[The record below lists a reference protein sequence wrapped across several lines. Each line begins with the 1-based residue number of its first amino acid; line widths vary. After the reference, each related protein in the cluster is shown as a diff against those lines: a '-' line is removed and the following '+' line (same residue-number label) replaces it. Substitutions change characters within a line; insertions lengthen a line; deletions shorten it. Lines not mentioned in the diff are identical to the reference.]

1 MGIKILHDIDTDG
14 EVQGTSLD
22 INGNADVSGNTVA
35 GGQLTLDQDQITTN
49 IGTTSAISLRPG
61 ATTNTTGKSSIFL
74 GTSTDDN
81 YGISL
86 KGARLGT
93 NGVPTFEIGTHSNS
107 ANGASTFVL
116 DAETLTLDTN
126 MGTAGNFSGAQFRID
141 SRNTADNTGFQ
152 GIRFATS
159 TTANYGWS
167 MGANRSSSG
176 RGSIR
181 FYEHINSDT
190 GLERFTILQAGN
202 VGIGTA
208 SPAVKLEIAA
218 ATGGVMRLTS
228 TDTTVQA
235 GESIG
240 KIEFKSSDAST
251 GGDNVMGFINSVAT
265 NVGTTYALSFGTGN
279 GDAAVERMRV
289 DNLGNVGIGT
299 DAPDVLM
306 HIGKGNVNRETLIK
320 LEADY
325 NSDGASVGGI
335 EWADLSNVTG
345 NISTRY
351 DGSKV
356 SMYFGSLYN
365 SGYNSTERMVI
376 QGDGNVGIGVVA
388 PASTLHVA
396 GTVQVGVD
404 DTGHD
409 VIFYGAT
416 SGKKMQWD
424 QSADTLIVDGVLDI
438 NGEAN
443 ISDHL
448 VVKGTTATPLSGLF
462 AGSLVVQGGND
473 EDPLIAVTDVNEA
486 NAAAGVFHQS
496 SASPGFPALVINAHS
511 NGNEQPLI
519 SARTN
524 VNNSTGLGGTEV
536 FAVDGDGDATFAGKV
551 GINETSIDAKLH
563 ISDSTTPNIK
573 FERPGAK
580 KWTIGI
586 SGTDFIIDDVND
598 DLSTHVLKLAA
609 DNNATF
615 AGNLTFGDSHF
626 IGDDSDDNLL
636 IQGSA
641 SENII
646 IDSADDIILDADG
659 GDVIFRDGGTEFGR
673 ITNSSGNLVI
683 KTNLDDG
690 DIIFQSDDGSG
701 GIEAYVTVD
710 GGVGRTYFH
719 KHLNMVD
726 DAKVMVGTG
735 SDLQIYHDGSNSFV
749 KQLTGNLTFE
759 QNSDD
764 GDIIFKSDDGAGG
777 VATYF
782 SLDGSA
788 ATHDGSATTALHTVF
803 PDKSYINLGTG
814 SDFQMHHNGVDTILG
829 NQTGDLKIRQFANDK
844 DIVFECDDGSGGVET
859 YLIMDGSA
867 SSGNPVMY
875 MLDGGFMGFGNAADL
890 NLSHDGTNSLITNN
904 TGSLTITNNSD
915 NADILFQSD
924 NGSGGVA
931 TYFYLD
937 GSLVDGSA
945 TLGATRFPDKSKIL
959 IGTGGDLQIYHDGS
973 NTYMQNATGTFHIDQ
988 MVDDGDLALR
998 CDDGSGGHT
1007 AYLTLDGGL
1016 GYTTAQKHIRFN
1028 DSVQALFGTGADLK
1042 IYHDSNFS
1050 RIDADGTGDLII
1062 TQKTADKDIIF
1073 SSDDGSGGETAYLT
1087 LDGSAGTSIFSTDV
1101 TFNGDITIDN
1111 SSGDPFLKLATAAQE
1126 YVIRIDQ
1133 SDSEKFQIRDTT
1145 AGVTALSIDTSQN
1158 ATFAGTLTSGSF
1170 VANGET
1176 LTIGD
1181 DDNGIASITRLAHSD
1196 DAGGRLSIQSGN
1208 ATGTNKVGGDMM
1220 ISAGLGTGSGAGGE
1234 IQFYS
1239 SAAGGSGTT
1248 LRSSVEIAV
1257 IDNVGNLQ
1265 IDGDLTVSGNDIKDS
1280 GGNSIISS
1288 DGSGVVTMATGNILI
1303 GGSNANVTMNAG
1315 SDIILE
1321 ADNAGGGFA
1330 SSIQYLDAAGGN
1342 KIMLGA
1348 DSGVVVLAN
1357 RAANGTVQIR
1367 ANTSTA
1373 GSGGETTVVTVED
1386 TKVDIAKDLNVAGIV
1401 TGKQKQAYNNNFVDD
1416 LSTTKHYIPFQS
1428 QSEQTTIYQ
1437 EEAASLMPCD
1447 GRIVS
1452 VTVRVSSVTGSG
1464 DMTIGVN
1471 TIAPNGNPFSTG
1483 NWTEE
1488 ETEVLAVASTDDYH
1502 VFHFAFSN
1510 DKHFD
1515 SGDLLAI
1522 SIQNS
1527 ADLSANQFWYATTVV
1542 EYDWNTFLGGTSA
1555 EFDSNP

>member
-22 INGNADVSGNTVA
+22 INGNADISGNTVA
-35 GGQLTLDQDQITTN
+35 GGQLTLDLDQITTN

-86 KGARLGT
+86 RGARLGT
-93 NGVPTFEIGTHSNS
+93 NGIPTFEIGTHSNS
-107 ANGASTFVL
+107 ANGTSTFVL
-116 DAETLTLDTN
+116 DAGTLTLDTN
-126 MGTAGNFSGAQFRID
+126 MGTAGNFSGAQLRID
-141 SRNTADNTGFQ
+141 SLNTTNTTGFQ
-152 GIRFATS
+152 GMRFATS
-159 TTANYGWS
+159 TSANYGWS

-176 RGSIR
+176 RGSLR
-181 FYEHINSDT
+181 VYEHINSDT
-190 GLERFTILQAGN
+190 GLERFTILQDGN

-208 SPAVKLEIAA
+208 NPAVKLDIAA
-218 ATGGVMRLTS
+218 ATGGVIRLTS

-251 GGDNVMGFINSVAT
+251 GGNNVMGFINSVAID
-265 NVGTTYALSFGTGN
+265 VGTKYALSFGTGS
-279 GDAAVERMRV
+279 GSAAVERMRV
-289 DNLGNVGIGT
+289 DDLGNVGIGT
-299 DAPDVLM
+299 
-306 HIGKGNVNRETLIK
+306 T
-320 LEADY
+320 
-325 NSDGASVGGI
+325 S
-335 EWADLSNVTG
+335 
-345 NISTRY
+345 
-351 DGSKV
+351 
-356 SMYFGSLYN
+356 
-365 SGYNSTERMVI
+365 
-376 QGDGNVGIGVVA
+376 
-388 PASTLHVA
+388 PASPLHVA
-396 GTVQVGVD
+396 GTIQVGVD

-409 VIFYGAT
+409 VFFYGAT

-424 QSADTLIVDGVLDI
+424 QSADTLIVDGALDI
-438 NGEAN
+438 NG
-443 ISDHL
+443 
-448 VVKGTTATPLSGLF
+448 
-462 AGSLVVQGGND
+462 
-473 EDPLIAVTDVNEA
+473 
-486 NAAAGVFHQS
+486 NA
-496 SASPGFPALVINAHS
+496 
-511 NGNEQPLI
+511 
-519 SARTN
+519 
-524 VNNSTGLGGTEV
+524 
-536 FAVDGDGDATFAGKV
+536 D
-551 GINETSIDAKLH
+551 
-563 ISDSTTPNIK
+563 
-573 FERPGAK
+573 
-580 KWTIGI
+580 I
-586 SGTDFIIDDVND
+586 SGNITV
-598 DLSTHVLKLAA
+598 
-609 DNNATF
+609 
-615 AGNLTFGDSHF
+615 GDSHV
-626 IGDDSDDNLL
+626 IGDDGDDNLL
-636 IQGSA
+636 IQSSA
-641 SENII
+641 NENIL

-683 KTNLDDG
+683 KNNLDDG
-690 DIIFQSDDGSG
+690 DIIFQSDDGSGGVATYLYLDGGGSMTRLSKKLRADDNANIEVGSAGDLKIKHDGTNSLITNETGNLTIINNTDDGDIVFQSDDGSG

-803 PDKSYINLGTG
+803 PDKSYVNLGTG

-829 NQTGDLKIRQFANDK
+829 NQTGDLKIRQFADDK
-844 DIVFECDDGSGGVET
+844 DIIFESDDGSGGVET
-859 YLIMDGSA
+859 YFFLDGSA
-867 SSGNPVMY
+867 SAGNPITSFPDNSI
-875 MLDGGFMGFGNAADL
+875 LSFGTGGDMRLTHNATDSTIFNYNGDL
-890 NLSHDGTNSLITNN
+890 RIRQEANDK
-904 TGSLTITNNSD
+904 
-915 NADILFQSD
+915 DILFQCD
-924 NGSGGVA
+924 DGSGGVA

-937 GSLVDGSA
+937 GSV
-945 TLGATRFPDKSKIL
+945 
-959 IGTGGDLQIYHDGS
+959 
-973 NTYMQNATGTFHIDQ
+973 
-988 MVDDGDLALR
+988 
-998 CDDGSGGHT
+998 
-1007 AYLTLDGGL
+1007 
-1016 GYTTAQKHIRFN
+1016 GYTITQKHIRFN
-1028 DSVQALFGTGADLK
+1028 DNVQALFGTGSDLK

-1062 TQKTADKDIIF
+1062 SQKTADKDIIF
-1073 SSDDGSGGETAYLT
+1073 ASDDGSGGETAYLT
-1087 LDGSAGTSIFSTDV
+1087 LDGSTVTSIFSTDV

-1111 SSGDPFLKLATAAQE
+1111 SSGDPFLRLATAAQE

-1158 ATFAGTLTSGSF
+1158 ATFTGTLTSGSF

-1196 DAGGRLSIQSGN
+1196 DAGGRLQIQSGN
-1208 ATGTNKVGGDMM
+1208 ATGTNKSGGDMM
-1220 ISAGLGTGSGAGGE
+1220 IIAGLGTGSGAGGE

-1239 SAAGGSGTT
+1239 SAAGANGTT
-1248 LRSSVEIAV
+1248 LRSAVEIAV

-1288 DGSGVVTMATGNILI
+1288 DGSGVVTMSTGNILI

-1315 SDIILE
+1315 SDIVLE

-1386 TKVDIAKDLNVAGIV
+1386 TKVDIAKDLNVVGIV

-1416 LSTTKHYIPFQS
+1416 LGTTKHYIPFQS

-1464 DMTIGVN
+1464 NMTIGVN
-1471 TIAPNGNPFSTG
+1471 TIAPNGNPFSTS

-1510 DKHFD
+1510 AKHFD

-1527 ADLSANQFWYATTVV
+1527 ADLSSNTFWYATTVV

>member
-22 INGNADVSGNTVA
+22 INGNADISGNTVA
-35 GGQLTLDQDQITTN
+35 GGQLTLDLDQITTN

-86 KGARLGT
+86 RGARLGT
-93 NGVPTFEIGTHSNS
+93 NGIPTFEIGTHSNS
-107 ANGASTFVL
+107 ANGTSTFVL
-116 DAETLTLDTN
+116 DAGTLTLDTN
-126 MGTAGNFSGAQFRID
+126 MGTAGNFSGAQLRID
-141 SRNTADNTGFQ
+141 SLNTTNTTGFQ
-152 GIRFATS
+152 GMRFATS
-159 TTANYGWS
+159 TSANYGWS

-176 RGSIR
+176 RGSLR
-181 FYEHINSDT
+181 VYEHINSDT
-190 GLERFTILQAGN
+190 GLERFTILQDGN

-208 SPAVKLEIAA
+208 NPAVKLDIAA
-218 ATGGVMRLTS
+218 ATGGVIRLTS

-251 GGDNVMGFINSVAT
+251 GGNNVMGFINSVAID
-265 NVGTTYALSFGTGN
+265 VGTKYALSFGTGS
-279 GDAAVERMRV
+279 GSAAVERMRV
-289 DNLGNVGIGT
+289 DDLGNVGIGT
-299 DAPDVLM
+299 
-306 HIGKGNVNRETLIK
+306 T
-320 LEADY
+320 
-325 NSDGASVGGI
+325 S
-335 EWADLSNVTG
+335 
-345 NISTRY
+345 
-351 DGSKV
+351 
-356 SMYFGSLYN
+356 
-365 SGYNSTERMVI
+365 
-376 QGDGNVGIGVVA
+376 
-388 PASTLHVA
+388 PASPLHVA
-396 GTVQVGVD
+396 GTIQVGVD

-409 VIFYGAT
+409 VFFYGAT

-424 QSADTLIVDGVLDI
+424 QSADTLIVDGALDI
-438 NGEAN
+438 NG
-443 ISDHL
+443 
-448 VVKGTTATPLSGLF
+448 
-462 AGSLVVQGGND
+462 
-473 EDPLIAVTDVNEA
+473 
-486 NAAAGVFHQS
+486 NA
-496 SASPGFPALVINAHS
+496 
-511 NGNEQPLI
+511 
-519 SARTN
+519 
-524 VNNSTGLGGTEV
+524 
-536 FAVDGDGDATFAGKV
+536 D
-551 GINETSIDAKLH
+551 
-563 ISDSTTPNIK
+563 
-573 FERPGAK
+573 
-580 KWTIGI
+580 I
-586 SGTDFIIDDVND
+586 SGNITV
-598 DLSTHVLKLAA
+598 
-609 DNNATF
+609 
-615 AGNLTFGDSHF
+615 GDSHV
-626 IGDDSDDNLL
+626 IGDDGDDNLL
-636 IQGSA
+636 IQSSA
-641 SENII
+641 NENIL

-683 KTNLDDG
+683 KNNLDDG
-690 DIIFQSDDGSG
+690 DIIFQSDDGSGGVATYLYLDGGGSMTRLSKKLRADDNANIEVGSAGDLKIKHDGTNSLITNETGNLTIINNTDDGDIVFQSDDGSG

-803 PDKSYINLGTG
+803 PDKSYVNLGTG

-829 NQTGDLKIRQFANDK
+829 NQTGDLKIRQFADDKDIILESDDGSGGVTPYLTLDGSDANMKVAKDMVFSDSVYAKFGTSEDFAIGHDGTNTTIANYTGDLTITNNANDK
-844 DIVFECDDGSGGVET
+844 DIVFKCDDGSGGVET

-867 SSGNPVMY
+867 SAGNPVMY
-875 MLDGGFMGFGNAADL
+875 MLDGGFMGFGNSADL
-890 NLSHDGTNSLITNN
+890 KITHDGTNSIITNE
-904 TGSLTITNNSD
+904 TGNLTITNSANDGDIVFQSDDGSGGVETYFFLDGSASAGNPITSFPDNSILSFGTGGD
-915 NADILFQSD
+915 MRLTHNATDSTIFNYNGDLRIRQEANDKDILFQCD
-924 NGSGGVA
+924 DGSGGVA

-937 GSLVDGSA
+937 GSV
-945 TLGATRFPDKSKIL
+945 
-959 IGTGGDLQIYHDGS
+959 
-973 NTYMQNATGTFHIDQ
+973 
-988 MVDDGDLALR
+988 
-998 CDDGSGGHT
+998 
-1007 AYLTLDGGL
+1007 
-1016 GYTTAQKHIRFN
+1016 GYTITQKHIRFN
-1028 DSVQALFGTGADLK
+1028 DNVQALFGTGSDLK

-1062 TQKTADKDIIF
+1062 SQKTADKDIIF
-1073 SSDDGSGGETAYLT
+1073 ASDDGSGGETAYLT
-1087 LDGSAGTSIFSTDV
+1087 LDGSTVTSIFSTDV

-1111 SSGDPFLKLATAAQE
+1111 SSGDPFLRLATSAQE

-1158 ATFAGTLTSGSF
+1158 ATFTGTLTSGSF

-1196 DAGGRLSIQSGN
+1196 DAGGRLQIQSGN
-1208 ATGTNKVGGDMM
+1208 ATGTNKSGGDMM
-1220 ISAGLGTGSGAGGE
+1220 IIAGLGTGSGAGGE

-1239 SAAGGSGTT
+1239 SAAGSNGTT
-1248 LRSSVEIAV
+1248 LRSAVEIAV

-1288 DGSGVVTMATGNILI
+1288 DGSGVVTMSTGNILI

-1315 SDIILE
+1315 SDIVLE

-1386 TKVDIAKDLNVAGIV
+1386 TKVDIAKDLNVVGIV

-1416 LSTTKHYIPFQS
+1416 LGTTKHYIPFQS

-1464 DMTIGVN
+1464 NMTIGVN
-1471 TIAPNGNPFSTG
+1471 TIAPNGNPFSTS

-1510 DKHFD
+1510 AKHFD

-1527 ADLSANQFWYATTVV
+1527 ADLSSNTFWYATTVV